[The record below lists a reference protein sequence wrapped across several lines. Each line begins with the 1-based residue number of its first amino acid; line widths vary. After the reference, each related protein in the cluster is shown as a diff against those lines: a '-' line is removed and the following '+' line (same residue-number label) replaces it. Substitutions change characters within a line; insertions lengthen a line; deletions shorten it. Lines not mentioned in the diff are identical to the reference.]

1 MNTLE
6 QIADLEK
13 QYLLQ
18 TYNRYPIAFSR
29 GKGVFLFDLEGKRY
43 LDFVSGL
50 GVNALGHA
58 HPRIVKAI
66 REQAAMLVH
75 ISNLYYHEYQGP
87 LAEKLCKLS
96 GLNRAFFSN
105 SGTEAIEG
113 SIKLARLAGHR
124 AGGAAKSRLVAL
136 DGSYHGRTF
145 GALSL
150 TGQDK
155 HRKGFEPL
163 LEEVTFVKQ
172 NDLAS
177 LRAAISDET
186 CAIVL
191 EPVFG
196 EGGIYECSVEFL
208 QECRALADRH
218 RAALIFDEIQCG
230 LGRTGTMFAFQ
241 SFGVTPDIVAIAKP
255 IAAGLPLGAFI
266 AKEEFASAISP
277 GQHGTTF
284 GGGPL
289 ACRVALEFLAI
300 VEEEKLLENVNKV
313 GAYLHQELNALADR
327 HHAALIFDEIQCGL
341 GRTGT
346 MFAFQSFGVTPDIVA
361 IAKPI
366 AAGLP
371 LGAFLAKEEFASA
384 ISPGQH
390 GTTFG
395 GGPLACRVAL
405 EFLAIVE
412 EEKLL
417 ENVNKVGA
425 YLQQELKALA
435 EKSAAAREVR
445 GRGFIQGIELE
456 IPARPIVDA
465 GLAEGVLFNST
476 QDTVVRFLPPFL
488 LEEKHVDKGIRVL
501 KKLLG
506 KKRKKAA

>member
-1 MNTLE
+1 MKTFEEIAELE
-6 QIADLEK
+6 RR
-13 QYLLQ
+13 YLLG
-18 TYNRYPIAFSR
+18 TYNRYPVCFTR
-29 GKGVFLFDLEGKRY
+29 GKGVFVYDIDDRRY

-58 HPRIVKAI
+58 HPRIVKTI
-66 REQAAMLVH
+66 REQAGKLIHV
-75 ISNLYYHEYQGP
+75 SNLYYHEYQGV
-87 LAEKLCKLS
+87 LAEKLC
-96 GLNRAFFSN
+96 GLAGGSFGNARVFFSN

-124 AGGAAKSRLVAL
+124 AGGEAKSRLVAL
-136 DGSYHGRTF
+136 EGSYHGRTF

-150 TGQDK
+150 TGQEK
-155 HRKGFEPL
+155 HRKGFEPM
-163 LEEVTFVKQ
+163 LEDVTFVQQ
-172 NDLAS
+172 NDIEG
-177 LRAAISDET
+177 LRAAVNDNT

-191 EPVFG
+191 EPIFG

-208 QECRALADRH
+208 QACRAAADRH
-218 RAALIFDEIQCG
+218 
-230 LGRTGTMFAFQ
+230 
-241 SFGVTPDIVAIAKP
+241 K
-255 IAAGLPLGAFI
+255 
-266 AKEEFASAISP
+266 
-277 GQHGTTF
+277 
-284 GGGPL
+284 
-289 ACRVALEFLAI
+289 
-300 VEEEKLLENVNKV
+300 
-313 GAYLHQELNALADR
+313 
-327 HHAALIFDEIQCGL
+327 AALIFDEIQCGL

-371 LGAFLAKEEFASA
+371 LGAFLAREEFANA

-425 YLQQELKALA
+425 YLQQELKLVV
-435 EKSAAAREVR
+435 EKSAAAKEVR
-445 GRGFIQGIELE
+445 GRGFMQGINLE

-465 GLAEGVLFNST
+465 ALAEGVLFNST
-476 QDTVVRFLPPFL
+476 QDTVVRFLPPYL

-501 KKLLG
+501 KKLLR
-506 KKRKKAA
+506 KKRKTVASGQ

>member
-1 MNTLE
+1 MKTLE
-6 QIADLEK
+6 QIVELEK
-13 QYLLQ
+13 KYLLG
-18 TYNRYPIAFSR
+18 TYNRYPIVLTR
-29 GKGVFLFDLEGKRY
+29 GKGVFLYDLEDRRY

-58 HPRIVKAI
+58 HPRIVKTI
-66 REQAAMLVH
+66 REQAGKLIHV
-75 ISNLYYHEYQGP
+75 SNLYYHEYQGE
-87 LAEKLCKLS
+87 LAEKLCKLAGGSS
-96 GLNRAFFSN
+96 GDGSAGEKFRAFFSN

-124 AGGAAKSRLVAL
+124 AGGEAKCKLVAL
-136 DGSYHGRTF
+136 QGSYHGRTF

-150 TGQDK
+150 TGQEK
-155 HRKGFEPL
+155 HRKGFEPM
-163 LEEVTFVKQ
+163 LEEVTFVGQ
-172 NDLAS
+172 NDIEG
-177 LRAAISDET
+177 LRAAVNDNT

-191 EPVFG
+191 EPIFG

-208 QECRALADRH
+208 QECRAVADRH

-241 SFGVTPDIVAIAKP
+241 SFGVTPDIVA
-255 IAAGLPLGAFI
+255 L
-266 AKEEFASAISP
+266 
-277 GQHGTTF
+277 
-284 GGGPL
+284 
-289 ACRVALEFLAI
+289 
-300 VEEEKLLENVNKV
+300 
-313 GAYLHQELNALADR
+313 
-327 HHAALIFDEIQCGL
+327 
-341 GRTGT
+341 
-346 MFAFQSFGVTPDIVA
+346 
-361 IAKPI
+361 AKPI

-417 ENVNKVGA
+417 EKVKTVGA
-425 YLQQELKALA
+425 YLQQQLSIVA
-435 EKSAAAREVR
+435 EKSPLAKEVR
-445 GRGFIQGIELE
+445 GRGFIQGLNLE

-465 GLAEGVLFNST
+465 ALAEGVLFNST
-476 QDTVVRFLPPFL
+476 QDTVIRFLPPFL

-501 KKLLG
+501 KKLLR
-506 KKRKKAA
+506 KKRPVPSGQ

>member
-6 QIADLEK
+6 QIAERER
-13 QYLLQ
+13 QFLLG
-18 TYNRYPIAFSR
+18 TYNRYPIVLTR
-29 GKGVFLFDLEGKRY
+29 GKGVFLYDIEDKKY

-66 REQAAMLVH
+66 REQAARLVH
-75 ISNLYYHEYQGP
+75 VSNLYYHEYQGP
-87 LAEKLCKLS
+87 LAEKLCGLAS
-96 GLNRAFFSN
+96 GAAAAVGDSSAIGSSPIKFRAFFSN

-124 AGGAAKSRLVAL
+124 AGGEAKSRLVAL
-136 DGSYHGRTF
+136 EGSYHGRTF

-163 LEEVTFVKQ
+163 LEDVTFVKQ
-172 NDLAS
+172 NDLEG
-177 LRAAISDET
+177 LRAAINDNT

-191 EPVFG
+191 EPIFG

-208 QECRALADRH
+208 RECRALADRH
-218 RAALIFDEIQCG
+218 KVALIFDEIQCG
-230 LGRTGTMFAFQ
+230 LGRTGTIFAFQ

-266 AKEEFASAISP
+266 AKEEFA
-277 GQHGTTF
+277 T
-284 GGGPL
+284 
-289 ACRVALEFLAI
+289 
-300 VEEEKLLENVNKV
+300 
-313 GAYLHQELNALADR
+313 
-327 HHAALIFDEIQCGL
+327 
-341 GRTGT
+341 
-346 MFAFQSFGVTPDIVA
+346 A
-361 IAKPI
+361 IA
-366 AAGLP
+366 
-371 LGAFLAKEEFASA
+371 
-384 ISPGQH
+384 PGQH

-425 YLQQELKALA
+425 YLQQELKGLV
-435 EKSAAAREVR
+435 EKRAAAIGVR
-445 GRGFIQGIELE
+445 GRGFIQGIQLE
-456 IPARPIVDA
+456 VPARPIVDA
-465 GLAEGVLFNST
+465 ALADGVLFNST

-488 LEEKHVDKGIRVL
+488 MEEKHIDKGIRVL

-506 KKRKKAA
+506 TKKRKAA

>member
-1 MNTLE
+1 MTTFE
-6 QIADLEK
+6 QIADRERHF
-13 QYLLQ
+13 LLQ
-18 TYNRYPIAFSR
+18 TYNRYPIVLTR
-29 GKGVFLFDLEGKRY
+29 GKGVFLYDIEEKRY

-66 REQAAMLVH
+66 REQSAKLVH
-75 ISNLYYHEYQGP
+75 VSNLYYHEYQGL
-87 LAEKLCKLS
+87 LAEKLCGLS

-124 AGGAAKSRLVAL
+124 AGGEGKSRLVAL
-136 DGSYHGRTF
+136 EGSYHGRTF

-163 LEEVTFVKQ
+163 LEDVTFVKQ
-172 NDLAS
+172 NDLDG
-177 LRAAISDET
+177 LRAAVNDNT
-186 CAIVL
+186 CALVL
-191 EPVFG
+191 EPIFG
-196 EGGIYECSVEFL
+196 EGGIHECSVEFL
-208 QECRALADRH
+208 CECRALADRH
-218 RAALIFDEIQCG
+218 RVALIFDEIQCG

-241 SFGVTPDIVAIAKP
+241 SFGV
-255 IAAGLPLGAFI
+255 
-266 AKEEFASAISP
+266 
-277 GQHGTTF
+277 
-284 GGGPL
+284 
-289 ACRVALEFLAI
+289 
-300 VEEEKLLENVNKV
+300 
-313 GAYLHQELNALADR
+313 
-327 HHAALIFDEIQCGL
+327 
-341 GRTGT
+341 
-346 MFAFQSFGVTPDIVA
+346 MPDIVA

-371 LGAFLAKEEFASA
+371 LGAFLAKEEFATA
-384 ISPGQH
+384 IAPGQH

-395 GGPLACRVAL
+395 GGPLACRIAL

-425 YLQQELKALA
+425 YLQHELKGLA
-435 EKSAAAREVR
+435 EKRTAATEVR
-445 GRGFIQGIELE
+445 GRGFIQGIQLE

-465 GLAEGVLFNST
+465 ALAEGVLFNST

-488 LEEKHVDKGIRVL
+488 MEEKHIDRGIRVL

-506 KKRKKAA
+506 KKRKAA

>member
-1 MNTLE
+1 MDTFE
-6 QIADLEK
+6 QIAERER
-13 QYLLQ
+13 QFLLQ
-18 TYNRYPIAFSR
+18 TYNRYPIVLTR
-29 GKGVFLFDLEGKRY
+29 GKGVFLYDLDDRRY

-66 REQAAMLVH
+66 REQAAKLVH
-75 ISNLYYHEYQGP
+75 VSNLYYHEYQGL
-87 LAEKLCKLS
+87 LAEKLCALS

-124 AGGAAKSRLVAL
+124 AGGDTKSRLVAL
-136 DGSYHGRTF
+136 EGSYHGRTF

-150 TGQDK
+150 TGQAK

-163 LEEVTFVKQ
+163 LEDVTFVQQ
-172 NDLAS
+172 NDIEG
-177 LRAAISDET
+177 LRDAVNDNT

-191 EPVFG
+191 EPIFG

-208 QECRALADRH
+208 RECRALADRH
-218 RAALIFDEIQCG
+218 RVALIFDEIQCG
-230 LGRTGTMFAFQ
+230 LGRTGTIFAFQ

-289 ACRVALEFLAI
+289 ACRIALEFLSI
-300 VEEEKLLENVNKV
+300 VQEEKLLENV
-313 GAYLHQELNALADR
+313 
-327 HHAALIFDEIQCGL
+327 
-341 GRTGT
+341 
-346 MFAFQSFGVTPDIVA
+346 S
-361 IAKPI
+361 
-366 AAGLP
+366 
-371 LGAFLAKEEFASA
+371 
-384 ISPGQH
+384 
-390 GTTFG
+390 
-395 GGPLACRVAL
+395 
-405 EFLAIVE
+405 
-412 EEKLL
+412 
-417 ENVNKVGA
+417 KVGA
-425 YLQQELKALA
+425 YLQQELKQLV
-435 EKSAAAREVR
+435 EKRAAATAVR
-445 GRGFIQGIELE
+445 GRGFIQGIQLD

-465 GLAEGVLFNST
+465 ALAEGVLFNST

-488 LEEKHVDKGIRVL
+488 MEEKHIDKGIRVL

-506 KKRKKAA
+506 KKRKAA

>member
-1 MNTLE
+1 MRTFE
-6 QIADLEK
+6 QIAELERR
-13 QYLLQ
+13 YLLG
-18 TYNRYPIAFSR
+18 TYNRYPIVLTR
-29 GKGVFLFDLEGKRY
+29 GKGVFLYDLEDRRY

-58 HPRIVKAI
+58 HPRIVKTI
-66 REQAAMLVH
+66 REQAGKLIHV
-75 ISNLYYHEYQGP
+75 SNLYYHEYQGA
-87 LAEKLCKLS
+87 LAEKLCTLS
-96 GLNRAFFSN
+96 GLSRAFFSN

-124 AGGAAKSRLVAL
+124 AGGEAKCRLVAL
-136 DGSYHGRTF
+136 EGSYHGRTF

-150 TGQDK
+150 TGQVK

-163 LEEVTFVKQ
+163 LEEVTFVAQ
-172 NDLAS
+172 NDVEG
-177 LRAAISDET
+177 LRAAVNDNT

-191 EPVFG
+191 EPIFG

-208 QECRALADRH
+208 RECRAVADRH
-218 RAALIFDEIQCG
+218 R
-230 LGRTGTMFAFQ
+230 
-241 SFGVTPDIVAIAKP
+241 
-255 IAAGLPLGAFI
+255 
-266 AKEEFASAISP
+266 
-277 GQHGTTF
+277 
-284 GGGPL
+284 
-289 ACRVALEFLAI
+289 
-300 VEEEKLLENVNKV
+300 
-313 GAYLHQELNALADR
+313 
-327 HHAALIFDEIQCGL
+327 AALIFDEIQCGL

-371 LGAFLAKEEFASA
+371 LGAFLAKEEFANA

-412 EEKLL
+412 DEKLL
-417 ENVNKVGA
+417 DNVNKVGA
-425 YLQQELKALA
+425 YLQQELKVLV
-435 EKSAAAREVR
+435 EKSAAAQEVR
-445 GRGFIQGIELE
+445 GRGFIQGINLE

-465 GLAEGVLFNST
+465 ALAEGVLFNST
-476 QDTVVRFLPPFL
+476 HDTVVRFLPPFL

-501 KKLLG
+501 KKLL
-506 KKRKKAA
+506 RKKKSGS